1 MKIKKFIALTLSC
14 MLAVTAFTACSGSNE
29 EEGSSEGEVTKL
41 TVGTSGTFYPVIY
54 TDEEGNLTGFEY
66 AVMEEIGK
74 RTGLE
79 IEWQI
84 SNDMSAMFG
93 SLDAGKIDT
102 IANQVSV
109 TPEREETYNFSEVY
123 AYNEIRMVVR
133 GDDTATSV
141 DDLQGRKVCIE
152 NGSVLQDFFE
162 EYNKDLPDDKKVQTV
177 VTEGSIYEELELG
190 RIDAFPMTVL
200 SFDQVKEKGEYDV
213 KMIGDAIITDSSAF
227 PFAKDFDEA
236 TLQKINDAIKEMH
249 EDGTM
254 SKLSEEYYKRDVTK
268 SE

>member
-1 MKIKKFIALTLSC
+1 
-14 MLAVTAFTACSGSNE
+14 
-29 EEGSSEGEVTKL
+29 
-41 TVGTSGTFYPVIY
+41 
-54 TDEEGNLTGFEY
+54 
-66 AVMEEIGK
+66 
-74 RTGLE
+74 
-79 IEWQI
+79 
-84 SNDMSAMFG
+84 
-93 SLDAGKIDT
+93 
-102 IANQVSV
+102 
-109 TPEREETYNFSEVY
+109 
-123 AYNEIRMVVR
+123 MVVR